1 MGKRRKRRKYK
12 DVRPGNLGVNQTL
25 EYMNANIIA
34 EKELIILIILK
45 LLSEKLKQENTV
57 LNKKVTKNK
66 EKLYET
72 LSFNIEEVPKNKIV
86 GTEDIESQ
94 INDIE
99 EDKNQENILA
109 MEENR
114 DFEEDEIKE
123 GTDFIEDNIDPLE
136 ESIYN
141 DLDHSIP
148 IISDT
153 GNHITEDSKYDI
165 EKPKEDG
172 SMDDNKYENIESKIT
187 CNSKAIVEKTTLL
200 NCFENEVMKPDFCLE
215 KAAFKVPVVLSE
227 IEVHICVVAVEKFAE
242 PIFKI
247 LSLNKRVIL
256 KKCQLV
262 MGTNKLFIKGIIE
275 ETIEYSTVN
284 RTDESFVKGYVKK
297 VILNIPFK
305 CSTKVSFIEDPRYYK
320 ESHLLNIEPLSHE
333 SYDINTYE
341 KSHENLG
348 GFDDKVFCHL
358 NSTRILETENKEGIK
373 QLKNTL
379 KGTYTFE
386 KIYKKT
392 ILILRLTLLQNQDVF
407 NYNKNKVITP

>member
-1 MGKRRKRRKYK
+1 MGKRRKDKRYK
-12 DVRPGNLGVNQTL
+12 DSDKRNLLKNQTL
-25 EYMNANIIA
+25 EYMNPNIIT
-34 EKELIILIILK
+34 EKQLIILIILK
-45 LLSEKLKQENTV
+45 LLNEKLKQDNTV

-72 LSFNIEEVPKNKIV
+72 LSSNIEEVPKNKIV
-86 GTEDIESQ
+86 DTADIESQ

-136 ESIYN
+136 ENIYN
-141 DLDHSIP
+141 DLDDRIP

-153 GNHITEDSKYDI
+153 GNHITEDSKCEI
-165 EKPKEDG
+165 GKLKED
-172 SMDDNKYENIESKIT
+172 SCMDDNKYGNIENEIT
-187 CNSKAIVEKTTLL
+187 CNSKAIVQKTTLL
-200 NCFENEVMKPDFCLE
+200 NSFQSEVMKPDLCLE
-215 KAAFKVPVVLSE
+215 KAVCKVPVVLSE
-227 IEVHICVVAVEKFAE
+227 IEVPICIVAVEKFQE

-247 LSLNKRVIL
+247 LSLEKRVIL

-262 MGTNKLFIKGIIE
+262 RGTNKLFIKGIIE

-284 RTDESFVKGYVKK
+284 CADESSVKGYVKK

-305 CSTKVSFIEDPRYYK
+305 CSTKVSFIEKPRYYK
-320 ESHLLNIEPLSHE
+320 ESHLLDIEPVSHE
-333 SYDINTYE
+333 GYDIDTYE
-341 KSHENLG
+341 KNHEDLG
-348 GFDDKVFCHL
+348 GLNDKVFCDL
-358 NSTRILETENKEGIK
+358 NSTRILETENKEDVK

-379 KGTYTFE
+379 KGTHTFE

-392 ILILRLTLLQNQDVF
+392 ILIFKITLLQNQNVF
-407 NYNKNKVITP
+407 HHNKDKES